1 MKFKEYLEEG
11 KEDKFIKAIKGAVS
25 MSQAKRYKELFHQ
38 MDMSDKER
46 DKIKKILDDKLKSLD
61 KKKKK

>member
-1 MKFKEYLEEG
+1 
-11 KEDKFIKAIKGAVS
+11 
-25 MSQAKRYKELFHQ
+25 

-61 KKKKK
+61 KKKKKWINSMTSYLKD